1 MNREVYL
8 DNNATTQ
15 ALPEVVDAVAD
26 AMVEGFG
33 NPSSVHG
40 VGARARRMVQNA
52 REQVASTLNADAH
65 SIVFTS
71 GATEANNLALQSLRA
86 GGLAGYRL
94 VTSAVEHSA
103 ILEAAEYLRGLGQ
116 EVVVLPV
123 ERDGLV
129 DVQALAEAIDPGRT
143 LVSIQWASN
152 ETGVVQ
158 PIAQMLAIARER
170 GALFHTDAV
179 QAVGKL
185 PIDLAVTDV
194 DFLSL
199 SAHKIHG
206 PLGIGALIAKDVS
219 LLQPLAYGGSQEG
232 AVRPGTEN
240 VPGIV
245 GMGVAL
251 EVRASRFNE
260 VARGTQELR
269 DRFESEL
276 ASLGLVASING
287 SPAPRLPATS
297 SVRFAGAD
305 GEALILRLDG
315 LGIRCSQSSACTNQK
330 PEPSYVLRAMGL
342 SEDEAFSSVRFGFSE
357 LNQQDDVGAA
367 VAAIASIHASL
378 ARFAIA

>member
-185 PIDLAVTDV
+185 PIDLAVT
-194 DFLSL
+194 
-199 SAHKIHG
+199 
-206 PLGIGALIAKDVS
+206 
-219 LLQPLAYGGSQEG
+219 
-232 AVRPGTEN
+232 
-240 VPGIV
+240 
-245 GMGVAL
+245 
-251 EVRASRFNE
+251 
-260 VARGTQELR
+260 
-269 DRFESEL
+269 
-276 ASLGLVASING
+276 
-287 SPAPRLPATS
+287 
-297 SVRFAGAD
+297 
-305 GEALILRLDG
+305 
-315 LGIRCSQSSACTNQK
+315 
-330 PEPSYVLRAMGL
+330 
-342 SEDEAFSSVRFGFSE
+342 
-357 LNQQDDVGAA
+357 
-367 VAAIASIHASL
+367 
-378 ARFAIA
+378 